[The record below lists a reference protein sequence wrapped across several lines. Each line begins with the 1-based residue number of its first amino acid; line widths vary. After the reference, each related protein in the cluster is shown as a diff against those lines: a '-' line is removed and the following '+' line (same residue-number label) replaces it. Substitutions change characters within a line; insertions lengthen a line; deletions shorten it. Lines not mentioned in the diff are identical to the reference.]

1 MSHQHEVHDSDLH
14 FTVDAKTR
22 EIKNN
27 SGKIKIMQ
35 YDHQSE
41 CFTFDVPRH
50 IDGHDMST
58 CNRVE
63 IHYLNVG
70 GNDRNA
76 GLYVVD
82 DLDVSS
88 DDENVVVCSW
98 LLTDNATRLSGSLSF
113 ILRFVCLTDDVVDYA
128 WHTAPYSGISIV
140 AGIHNTEVIV
150 EEHADVLAE
159 WESRISALE
168 QGGSFSPIATVEKSG
183 TEATISITDKNG
195 TTTVTISDGKD
206 GANGA
211 DGKDGEDGID
221 GTNGASAYE
230 IALANGFEG
239 TESDWLISLKGQ
251 NGEQGPKGDTGEQ
264 GPQGEPGVKGDTGAQ
279 GPQGEQGPAG
289 PQGEK
294 GDTGATG
301 PQGEQGP
308 KGDTGEQG
316 PAGPTGAT
324 GADGHTPVKGVDYW
338 TSADISEIVNQVLE
352 QLPAAEGVAFGG

>member
-82 DLDVSS
+82 DLNVSS

-113 ILRFVCLTDDVVDYA
+113 ILRFVCLTDDVVNYA

-150 EEHADVLAE
+150 EEYADVLAE

-195 TTTVTISDGKD
+195 TTIVTISDGRD
-206 GANGA
+206 GVNGA
-211 DGKDGEDGID
+211 DGKDGENGID

-239 TESDWLISLKGQ
+239 TEADWLISLKGQ
-251 NGEQGPKGDTGEQ
+251 NGEQGPKGDTGDQ
-264 GPQGEPGVKGDTGAQ
+264 GPQGEPGVKGDTGEQ

-294 GDTGATG
+294 GD
-301 PQGEQGP
+301 
-308 KGDTGEQG
+308 
-316 PAGPTGAT
+316 TGAT

-338 TSADISEIVNQVLE
+338 TSADISQIVNQVLE